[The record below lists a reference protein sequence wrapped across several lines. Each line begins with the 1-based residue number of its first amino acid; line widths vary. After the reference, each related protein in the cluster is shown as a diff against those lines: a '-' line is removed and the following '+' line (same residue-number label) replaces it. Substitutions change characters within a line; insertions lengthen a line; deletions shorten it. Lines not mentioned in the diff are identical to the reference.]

1 MTSHTSRYGGWRR
14 AATGVVAA
22 VALAAGL
29 LTGLDAPT
37 ALATPGDPTAD
48 ADAPPPQTADEVL
61 AIIKSEYD
69 LGAGGGQLSGLIHS
83 VMKLRS
89 QGFLPSNANRDAI
102 VAALDKKPNQTPL
115 IEALQ
120 ATLVYQRRAQARQ
133 QAAVTSP
140 NPTTIGI
147 GQTNPNDPY
156 GGQSGLTIS
165 PPSN

>member
-1 MTSHTSRYGGWRR
+1 MTSHTSRNGGWRR

-37 ALATPGDPTAD
+37 ALAKPGDPTAD
-48 ADAPPPQTADEVL
+48 ADTPPPVPVDQVL
-61 AIIKSEYD
+61 GTIASEYD
-69 LGAGGGQLSGLIHS
+69 LGAGGGQVSGLIHS
-83 VMKLRS
+83 VMKLNS
-89 QGFLPSNANRDAI
+89 QGFKPSNANRDAL
-102 VAALDKKPNQTPL
+102 VAALDEKPNQTPL

-140 NPTTIGI
+140 NQSTIGI
-147 GQTNPNDPY
+147 NQYNPNDPT